1 MVKWAPGFTSDLY
14 NNTWKPKH
22 DELAKK
28 HGLVLKY
35 QGTPFGCSEDA
46 CLVYESDTEL
56 DGYRD
61 FRWAVAAIEGGATL
75 SADTTI
81 VALM

>member
-1 MVKWAPGFTSDLY
+1 MLKWSSGFTMDHY
-14 NNTWKPKH
+14 NSTWKPKH

-28 HGLVLKY
+28 HGLLLKY
-35 QGTPFGCSEDA
+35 QGTPFGSSDDA

-61 FRWAVAAIEGGATL
+61 FRFAIATIEGGAVT
-75 SADTTI
+75 SANTTI
-81 VALM
+81 VALD